1 MDEKQ
6 GEQPSEEEIKKAQ
19 EQEAG
24 KNTAHTAGKAAATY
38 FGGAAGNKI
47 YDLASRTKLG
57 QGIENAAGK
66 VIQHSPAKHLANLA
80 NKSGALNVAN
90 QAIDGASGDMKGSLS
105 KSGEIPKGNAP
116 QPNTIGNQ
124 ETLEKE
130 GISKETL
137 AREGLTEQYQQQTNN
152 GKRKNEG
159 KSEDKQKNGKASE
172 ENSSGEATVKK
183 VSKVALI
190 LTGLLP
196 CGCIFGFSALII
208 LIPVIVILAPA
219 MGVINFFSGLFSDV
233 NSDEAI
239 AKAEQEYYE
248 ALEEAQENAYQKYG
262 VCIDVNLIHAT
273 LTVNKMSDDSLEE
286 GEELCEDLESCSIES
301 QDLFSVS
308 EYKKMEKQIDLL
320 ANMQIKRQ
328 KYSLW
333 KSSCYQSSS
342 GDRCAEGHSGSQ
354 TTLVTE
360 ENMDCLDTDFLAAAD
375 QFFSGLPTRDSSTPR
390 LVARNDKENTIFTS
404 FLVKKANKEKNYE
417 YYLYT
422 PEAKYE
428 DRDGDGVAETRV
440 CDAQYVNN
448 SVPDSYNDFA
458 KLDIGDWNN
467 MTDSVYFYNL
477 LDSFVEDY
485 YSEFLTKESGYAE
498 EGTQR
503 YEDAK
508 DLIDDIY
515 SLYDMMG
522 PNQTCTTTGQY
533 ICRSDGGSENF
544 SGSRDEFLKSIAN
557 IVIEDMNRSGIL
569 ASLTMAQAAVES
581 ANGSSLLSREYS
593 NYYGMTAG
601 SCAPA
606 RRADTTITV
615 VYPGTGGNSCSGNA
629 YWDGTVVWMC
639 NSSGKDCQ
647 WYRVYDSF
655 ANSTADHSRLF
666 SNSNYQCQGITT
678 PEEAI
683 ACVQAGGYA
692 TASHYQSTIMS
703 VINTYN
709 LTQYDIGVWDGTV
722 ADGTGEAL
730 YEICEGITNGSGT
743 ISSGSSFTTGVCGSG
758 NTVRDTDGYWSTY
771 NLFNNPPQCTWY
783 AHGRALQILTN
794 AGMSLEAAQKNLRP
808 MSGDAGR
815 WYDQNENFSSSMNV
829 NEPRQGAI
837 IVWQQ
842 AGYWGHVAVIEKVN
856 TDANGNPVSVDISE
870 GNNQGRQCTT
880 RTVTMDY
887 VKRHS
892 GGKRGVDYTFKGYIY
907 LLQ

>member
-1 MDEKQ
+1 MDENQNK
-6 GEQPSEEEIKKAQ
+6 EQPNEEEIKKAE

-24 KNTAHTAGKAAATY
+24 RKTAHTAGKAAATY

-47 YDLASRTKLG
+47 YDLASKTKLG
-57 QGIENAAGK
+57 RGIENAAGK
-66 VIQHSPAKHLANLA
+66 VIQHSPAKHLANVA
-80 NKSGALNVAN
+80 NKTGALDVADKG
-90 QAIDGASGDMKGSLS
+90 IDAASGDMKGSLAQGGA
-105 KSGEIPKGNAP
+105 KQG
-116 QPNTIGNQ
+116 Q
-124 ETLEKE
+124 EAIAKE
-130 GISKETL
+130 GGLPKETL
-137 AREGLTEQYQQQTNN
+137 AREGLTE
-152 GKRKNEG
+152 
-159 KSEDKQKNGKASE
+159 KQKNSNTTEGSNTKSDSKE
-172 ENSSGEATVKK
+172 DSSGKNSGDGSASGTILKNFSK
-183 VSKVALI
+183 VSMI

-196 CGCIFGFSALII
+196 CGCIFGFAALTIF
-208 LIPVIVILAPA
+208 IPIIVILAPS
-219 MGVINFFSGLFSDV
+219 MGVINFFAGIFDNVHSE
-233 NSDEAI
+233 EAL

-273 LTVNKMSDDSLEE
+273 LTVNKMSDVSLEE
-286 GEELCEDLESCSIES
+286 GEELCEDLEGCSSEA

-328 KYSLW
+328 KYSLM
-333 KSSCYQSSS
+333 KAECYPDTAI
-342 GDRCAEGHSGSQ
+342 DRCAEGHGAAEKI
-354 TTLVTE
+354 LVNE
-360 ENMDCLDTDFLAAAD
+360 ENKDCIDEDFLSSIDATL
-375 QFFSGLPTRDSSTPR
+375 SGLPTRDSSSPR
-390 LVARNDKENTIFTS
+390 LVARNDKENTLFTS
-404 FLVKKANKEKNYE
+404 FLVKQATKEKNYE
-417 YYLYT
+417 YYLYI

-428 DRDGDGVAETRV
+428 DRDEDGVAETRV
-440 CDAQYVNN
+440 CDAQHLNN

-458 KLDIGDWNN
+458 KLDIGDWEN

-485 YSEFLTKESGYAE
+485 YSEYLTKGSGYAE

-515 SLYDMMG
+515 ALYDMMG

-655 ANSTADHSRLF
+655 ANSTADHSRLL

-743 ISSGSSFTTGVCGSG
+743 ISSGGSFTSGVCGPNNSV
-758 NTVRDTDGYWSTY
+758 NDPDGFWSTH
-771 NLFNNPPQCTWY
+771 NIFKSPQCTWY

-794 AGMSLEAAQKNLRP
+794 AGMSLDAAKSNLRP
-808 MSGDAGR
+808 MHGDAGE

-842 AGYWGHVAVIEKVN
+842 ADYWGHVAVIEKVN

-892 GGKRGVDYTFKGYIY
+892 GGRRGVDYTFKGYIY

>member
-1 MDEKQ
+1 MSEDENNNKYQ
-6 GEQPSEEEIKKAQ
+6 ARKNNTDSDNNQQQDSAQ
-19 EQEAG
+19 
-24 KNTAHTAGKAAATY
+24 KTAHTAGKGAATY
-38 FGGAAGNKI
+38 FGGSVGGKLYDAASK
-47 YDLASRTKLG
+47 TKLG
-57 QGIENAAGK
+57 QALEKGAGK
-66 VIQHSPAKHLANLA
+66 AINKNPAMRKASQVA
-80 NKSGALNVAN
+80 DKSGALDAAN
-90 QAIDGASGDMKGSLS
+90 KGMDAMGGVSGGGSTS
-105 KSGEIPKGNAP
+105 APKDP
-116 QPNTIGNQ
+116 SMQR
-124 ETLEKE
+124 E
-130 GISKETL
+130 GIK
-137 AREGLTEQYQQQTNN
+137 REGLEEGTQTTQDSS
-152 GKRKNEG
+152 K
-159 KSEDKQKNGKASE
+159 KSLFPGFGKQKN
-172 ENSSGEATVKK
+172 SSSSSATDEGNNTGSAAIGGFIKK
-183 VSKVALI
+183 HWKILIPALGYVAGFF
-190 LTGLLP
+190 LT
-196 CGCIFGFSALII
+196 II
-208 LIPVIVILAPA
+208 LIMGIINVIISPA
-219 MGVINFFSGLFSDV
+219 QAVINFFSGAWDSLKNFVGFKD
-233 NSDEAI
+233 DEQW
-239 AKAEQEYYE
+239 ELEYYE
-248 ALEEAQENAYQKYG
+248 TLEKVQEEYNQKYG
-262 VCIDVNLIHAT
+262 VCIDVNLITAT
-273 LTVNKMSDDSLEE
+273 LTVNTVNDEYIEE
-286 GEELCEDLESCSIES
+286 GTETDDIEGAELTYGHD
-301 QDLFSVS
+301 
-308 EYKKMEKQIDLL
+308 YKKMTKQIETL
-320 ANMQIKRQ
+320 ANMQIKRE
-328 KYSLW
+328 KYTLM
-333 KSSCYQSSS
+333 KAECYPSTSI
-342 GDRCAEGHSGSQ
+342 DRCAEGHNAAQ
-354 TTLVTE
+354 TIAVDE
-360 ENMDCLDTDFLAAAD
+360 ENIDCIDEGFLASIDASL
-375 QFFSGLPTRDSSTPR
+375 SGLPNRDSSSPR
-390 LVARNDKENTIFTS
+390 LIARNDKENTLFTS
-404 FLVKKANKEKNYE
+404 FLVKKANKERNYA
-417 YYLYT
+417 YYMYI

-428 DRDGDGVAETRV
+428 DRDEDGVAETRV
-440 CDAQYVNN
+440 CDENYLKN
-448 SVPDSYNDFA
+448 SVPSSYNDFA
-458 KLDIGDWNN
+458 KLDIGDWDN

-485 YSEFLTKESGYAE
+485 YSEYLTKGSGYAE

-515 SLYDMMG
+515 ALYDMMG

-655 ANSTADHSRLF
+655 ANSTADHSRLL

-743 ISSGSSFTTGVCGSG
+743 ISSGGSFTSGVCGPNNSV
-758 NTVRDTDGYWSTY
+758 NDPDGFWSTH
-771 NLFNNPPQCTWY
+771 NIFKSPQCTWY

-794 AGMSLEAAQKNLRP
+794 AGMSLDAAKSNLRP
-808 MSGDAGR
+808 MHGDAGE

-842 AGYWGHVAVIEKVN
+842 ADYWGHVAVIEKVN

-880 RTVTMDY
+880 RTVSMDY

-892 GGKRGVDYTFKGYIY
+892 GGRRGVDYTFKGYIY